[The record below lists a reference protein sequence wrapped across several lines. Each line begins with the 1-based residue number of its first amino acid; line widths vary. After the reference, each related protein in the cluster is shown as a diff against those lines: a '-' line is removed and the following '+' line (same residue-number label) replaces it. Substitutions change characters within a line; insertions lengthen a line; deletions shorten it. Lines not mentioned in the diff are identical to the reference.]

1 MNTARLGTEVRD
13 ELATAHKRKAGED
26 RHGGDD
32 APDAELFD
40 RLVASAAGL
49 PRVCV
54 LKRCRRRKRCLGGL
68 VDGAPPCVR
77 HHRGLARARF
87 QSAIKVLGWPNR
99 KAEQSD
105 SEPS

>member
-1 MNTARLGTEVRD
+1 MITARRD
-13 ELATAHKRKAGED
+13 KEARDGLATARKRKAGDEPHD
-26 RHGGDD
+26 CDG

-49 PRVCV
+49 PRICV
-54 LKRCRRRKRCLGGL
+54 LKRCRRRKRCLGAL
-68 VDGAPPCVR
+68 VDGALPCVQ

-87 QSAIKVLGWPNR
+87 QSALQVLGWPNR

-105 SEPS
+105 TEPS